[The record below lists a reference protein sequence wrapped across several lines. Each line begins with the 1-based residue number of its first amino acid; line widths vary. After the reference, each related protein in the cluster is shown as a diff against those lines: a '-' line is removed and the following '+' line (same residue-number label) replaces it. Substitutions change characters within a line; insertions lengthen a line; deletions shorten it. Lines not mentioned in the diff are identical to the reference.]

1 MAGLTDAS
9 YDVIYDSSILPYT
22 SVASDTPQTLKR
34 EAIWWIIMTMEQT
47 FLMGV
52 RMEPR

>member
-1 MAGLTDAS
+1 MAGLTDVS
-9 YDVIYDSSILPYT
+9 YDVMYDSSILLYA
-22 SVASDTPQTLKR
+22 SVASDTLWTLKR

-47 FLMGV
+47 FLMGM